1 METDVAVISLICGR
15 IKLFCVMSTALFWCA
30 YTARG
35 ILEYLPITR
44 SWFAAELSRC
54 LDKMAD
60 VNSVDL
66 IKNALFMP
74 RLAICSRDLH
84 WHWINWTLL
93 CDTMEVSMLR
103 LAWLTTAQHVFQP
116 ALTGRL
122 ELVSRKIVSRGPRT
136 KAIAVSKFREKL
148 SPANWIQGVTA
159 ISRKILR
166 SQAPKNGVQH
176 ATAIY
181 SIPRYTRPRYIG
193 LTLYKDKTVVRPSYL
208 YNGNSYTGKQER
220 LKGRNTL
227 GCLDQ
232 YAAQN
237 SKYARPP
244 IPSQPP
250 TQKVFF
256 QWHTQYDPTMKHS
269 HCETV
274 YAKELFPM
282 AVLWIGSLPPNSL
295 NSPNLQTSWS
305 H

>member
-1 METDVAVISLICGR
+1 MYFAEIVVLPAILFSPKIKVATRKTVIYSTVRVHFRKFRWQSNGFCIRLVSIESMETDVAVISRICGGT
-15 IKLFCVMSTALFWCA
+15 KPFCVMSTALFWCA

-35 ILEYLPITR
+35 ILEYLPIMR

-93 CDTMEVSMLR
+93 CDTMEVSLLR

-159 ISRKILR
+159 ISRKISR
-166 SQAPKNGVQH
+166 SWAPKNGVQH
-176 ATAIY
+176 GTAIY
-181 SIPRYTRPRYIG
+181 PIPRYTQPRYIG
-193 LTLYKDKTVVRPSYL
+193 LTLY
-208 YNGNSYTGKQER
+208 
-220 LKGRNTL
+220 
-227 GCLDQ
+227 
-232 YAAQN
+232 
-237 SKYARPP
+237 
-244 IPSQPP
+244 I
-250 TQKVFF
+250 
-256 QWHTQYDPTMKHS
+256 
-269 HCETV
+269 
-274 YAKELFPM
+274 
-282 AVLWIGSLPPNSL
+282 
-295 NSPNLQTSWS
+295 NL
-305 H
+305 

>member
-1 METDVAVISLICGR
+1 
-15 IKLFCVMSTALFWCA
+15 MSTALIWCT

-84 WHWINWTLL
+84 WHWINWTLP

-103 LAWLTTAQHVFQP
+103 LTWLTTAQHVFQP

-159 ISRKILR
+159 ISRKISR
-166 SQAPKNGVQH
+166 SWAPKNGVQH

-181 SIPRYTRPRYIG
+181 PIPRYTRPRYIG
-193 LTLYKDKTVVRPSYL
+193 LTLYYFPPARPKEL
-208 YNGNSYTGKQER
+208 LIEEKGWLTDVGHNSWWHMK
-220 LKGRNTL
+220 
-227 GCLDQ
+227 CAQ
-232 YAAQN
+232 YAAH
-237 SKYARPP
+237 KG
-244 IPSQPP
+244 P
-250 TQKVFF
+250 THMAWRCHHLRKA
-256 QWHTQYDPTMKHS
+256 PTWSS
-269 HCETV
+269 H
-274 YAKELFPM
+274 P
-282 AVLWIGSLPPNSL
+282 GPDR
-295 NSPNLQTSWS
+295 
-305 H
+305 

>member
-1 METDVAVISLICGR
+1 MYFAEIVVLPAILFSPKIKVATHKTAIYSTVRVHFRKFRWQSNGFCIRLVSIESMEIDVAVISRICGR
-15 IKLFCVMSTALFWCA
+15 IKPFCVMSTAVFWCA

-66 IKNALFMP
+66 IKNALLMP

-148 SPANWIQGVTA
+148 SPANGSKELPWFREKYRVLGRQKMG
-159 ISRKILR
+159 S
-166 SQAPKNGVQH
+166 NM
-176 ATAIY
+176 
-181 SIPRYTRPRYIG
+181 RPRYIRFRDIHDRDISG
-193 LTLYKDKTVVRPSYL
+193 LHCTLVKIPVV
-208 YNGNSYTGKQER
+208 
-220 LKGRNTL
+220 L
-227 GCLDQ
+227 GVDW
-232 YAAQN
+232 A
-237 SKYARPP
+237 
-244 IPSQPP
+244 
-250 TQKVFF
+250 
-256 QWHTQYDPTMKHS
+256 WHVK
-269 HCETV
+269 
-274 YAKELFPM
+274 F
-282 AVLWIGSLPPNSL
+282 N
-295 NSPNLQTSWS
+295 
-305 H
+305 